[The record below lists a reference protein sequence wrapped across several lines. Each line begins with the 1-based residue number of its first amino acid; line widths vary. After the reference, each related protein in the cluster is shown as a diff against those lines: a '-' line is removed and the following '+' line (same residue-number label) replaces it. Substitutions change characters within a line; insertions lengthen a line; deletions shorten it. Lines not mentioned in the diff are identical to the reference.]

1 MTTNNNNS
9 FPGLPNDIDWNGA
22 LNAAEAGLPDPA
34 IIARLANEFFTES
47 PSLEEV
53 KDSTVVQKQEPSE
66 ASITEV
72 LNREVISNVKITG
85 LPGIATQT
93 QFPPVPPVSIPGI
106 PAAYPQVIFLP
117 YQHSLLLKKQDRFS
131 LLPCLYPLCPVLIQ

>member
-1 MTTNNNNS
+1 MFKLVIIMTTNNNNS

-34 IIARLANEFFTES
+34 IIARPANEFFTES

-66 ASITEV
+66 V
-72 LNREVISNVKITG
+72 V
-85 LPGIATQT
+85 
-93 QFPPVPPVSIPGI
+93 
-106 PAAYPQVIFLP
+106 
-117 YQHSLLLKKQDRFS
+117 
-131 LLPCLYPLCPVLIQ
+131 